1 MYLIS
6 SLHFIIITS
15 VIYDRW
21 RWGGLESEDLHMKS
35 HFGVTKERWVIVEK
49 FRVVEKVIDVE
60 EKEKPQN
67 PKIQPREGNHPTT
80 PPSANSYGLSV
91 SEGMG
96 PCTETSFVPCLCL
109 VVCGVGV
116 MYGEVVWL

>member
-49 FRVVEKVIDVE
+49 FRVVEKVIV
-60 EKEKPQN
+60 
-67 PKIQPREGNHPTT
+67 
-80 PPSANSYGLSV
+80 
-91 SEGMG
+91 
-96 PCTETSFVPCLCL
+96 
-109 VVCGVGV
+109 
-116 MYGEVVWL
+116 

>member
-1 MYLIS
+1 
-6 SLHFIIITS
+6 
-15 VIYDRW
+15 
-21 RWGGLESEDLHMKS
+21 MKS

-60 EKEKPQN
+60 QKEKPPN
-67 PKIQPREGNHPTT
+67 PKIQPREGNLPTT